1 MNSRSDTGTES
12 MIDHLAVDVATAV
25 TKEMPAD
32 DRSLEGAVRVAF
44 KCGMDG
50 MSREILTDRE
60 PSTRDRVAN

>member
-32 DRSLEGAVRVAF
+32 ERSLEGAIRVTF
-44 KCGMDG
+44 ERETGIG
-50 MSREILTDRE
+50 REILAGRFSEHQRITG
-60 PSTRDRVAN
+60 